1 VARCPDLDTH
11 LRYAE
16 RAERLARDVDRLEQ
30 RIRGRTESLARQ
42 FDRVLRVLESWGYVD
57 GWQLTD
63 GGHMLTRLYS
73 ETDLLL
79 AESLR
84 EGLLDG
90 LDAPSLAAVCSVFS
104 YESRGPDQGAS
115 QRVRFPNRKV
125 RDRVTEIERI
135 GRDLNVAE
143 DDAGL
148 PETRSPDAGFAAL
161 AHGWAAGKDLDAV
174 LLDEDL
180 TGGDFV
186 RNVKQLI
193 DLLRQVGDVA
203 PTPATSAAAR
213 SAADALFRGVV
224 AASSTV
230 GNHFGGHPRAPG
242 AAGRAR

>member
-1 VARCPDLDTH
+1 
-11 LRYAE
+11 
-16 RAERLARDVDRLEQ
+16 
-30 RIRGRTESLARQ
+30 
-42 FDRVLRVLESWGYVD
+42 VLRVLESWGYVD

-63 GGHMLTRLYS
+63 GGHTLTRLYS

-104 YESRGPDQGAS
+104 YESRGPDQGVS

-161 AHGWAAGKDLDAV
+161 AHGWAAGKDLEDV

-203 PTPATSAAAR
+203 PTPATATAAR

-242 AAGRAR
+242 AAGRAP